1 MKPLYKLLTLAVAI
15 TFLCTNAFSQ
25 CEPFFGKL
33 VINEFMPANTSTAAD
48 PNGEFDDWVE
58 IYNSSDQAIN
68 MEGYFLS
75 DNHGD
80 RTKYVFP
87 DVVIDADGFLIVW
100 CDGEIEQ
107 EGLHTSFR
115 LGASG
120 EELGLY
126 NPDSTS
132 LDYVRFG
139 PTPDDIT
146 VGRYPSGHGPFVRLI
161 PSFNDH
167 NTNSVNLGLVI
178 NEYQA
183 INESTAQDQ
192 WGGYEDW
199 VEIYNNSDEPID
211 MTGYFLSDK
220 IGDPTLFVFPD
231 TIIEPDSYLI
241 VWCDMGLQEPG
252 LHTFFKLGSDGDDL
266 LLSNSD
272 TLTVDYVRFGT
283 QIPDDSEGRFDNGTG
298 PIVCMIPTFSEYNGD
313 ATFVSEINAVAD
325 FKLYPNPAR
334 NFVRIELVEKDVQ
347 DIQIYGIDGRLV
359 NTLKVNGGSAD
370 LNLSGFDPG
379 IYILRSETY
388 STKLIVY

>member
-1 MKPLYKLLTLAVAI
+1 MKPLYKLLTLAVAT
-15 TFLCTNAFSQ
+15 TFLSTNAFSQ